1 LRLWFDDD
9 FDTYKGFIL
18 STRIFT
24 ILASLLLAFH
34 GSTAAQFNKKFSK
47 PLESSI
53 EKTMESSRMP
63 GLAIAIVH
71 NGKEVYSKAFGVR
84 DVETNAPLTTN
95 DLFHWAS
102 VTKPFVATAA
112 MQLVEQG
119 KLDLDGKITTYL
131 PYFRMN
137 DPAYKEITV
146 RHLLTHTAG
155 MPDVQDY
162 EWDKPQ
168 YDEEALERWV
178 RSMGDRTLLYPPEEG
193 HRYSNMGFEVMGD
206 VLAKASGKSF
216 EQCVADQIFQPL
228 KMTSATLLINN
239 TDPND
244 RVSPHTVKN
253 KKAVVRE
260 HWPYNRR
267 HAPSST
273 LIANVHD
280 LGRWAIANLNRGQL
294 EGARILKEESYDTL
308 WRPTVDS
315 APAQGL
321 SWFIGKRSG
330 YRTIEHQGGDQG
342 FRTALVLIPELNL
355 GIAVATNTDRASVA
369 ATLRLAIESSAAQNK
384 K

>member
-1 LRLWFDDD
+1 MIEEKLDSK
-9 FDTYKGFIL
+9 KGITMNIRSFAVLIG
-18 STRIFT
+18 I
-24 ILASLLLAFH
+24 LLAFH

-47 PLESSI
+47 PLDSSI
-53 EKTMESSRMP
+53 KKTVESSRMP

-71 NGKEVYSKAFGVR
+71 KDNEVYSRAFGVR

-119 KLDLDGKITTYL
+119 KLDLDEKVTAYL

-155 MPDVQDY
+155 MPDVRDY
-162 EWDKPQ
+162 EWNKPQ

-178 RSMGDRTLLYPPEEG
+178 RSVGDRTLLYPPEAG
-193 HRYSNMGFEVMGD
+193 HQYSNIGFEVMGD
-206 VLAKASGKSF
+206 VLAKVSGKSF
-216 EQCVADQIFQPL
+216 EQCVADQIFEPL
-228 KMTSATLLINN
+228 KMTSATLLIKN

-244 RVSPHTVKN
+244 RVSPHTVKD
-253 KKAVVRE
+253 KKPVVRE

-280 LGRWAIANLNRGQL
+280 LGRWAIANLNHGTL
-294 EGARILKEESYDTL
+294 DGARILNEDSYDVL

-321 SWFIGKRSG
+321 SWFVGKRNG

-355 GIAVATNTDRASVA
+355 GIAIATNTDRANVNA
-369 ATLRLAIESSAAQNK
+369 ILRLAIGSSAAQIK